1 VLVHRDWFHCYLVLV
16 QDDRSRVNTDNILEE
31 RDPKFDAM
39 LGQMVGRIKS
49 KPGGKPEMGE
59 VSLWNIV
66 STRCVELKLTQK
78 CHYDVCINV

>member
-1 VLVHRDWFHCYLVLV
+1 M
-16 QDDRSRVNTDNILEE
+16 DNILEE

-59 VSLWNIV
+59 VSLYQIV
-66 STRCVELKLTQK
+66 FTLSVELKLMQK
-78 CHYDVCINV
+78 CHYGVCING